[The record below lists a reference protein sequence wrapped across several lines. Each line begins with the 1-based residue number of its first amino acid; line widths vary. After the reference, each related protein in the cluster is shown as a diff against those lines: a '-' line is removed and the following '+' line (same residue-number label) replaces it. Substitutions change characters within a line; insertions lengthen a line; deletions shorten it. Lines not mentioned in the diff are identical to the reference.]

1 MLLAVLLILALV
13 TGITTYAAALLPKKL
28 KSKENEYTRWPIM
41 KLVSGF
47 SVGILISTLLIL
59 VIPEGVEILM
69 DSDRKPSVM
78 KNVGVSLFAGFFVM
92 LLIDHQAKHANREDS
107 SSEDQNE
114 SVLGRIRSL
123 LYSPLTLGLV
133 LHSLADGI
141 GLGTAFLRGD
151 SSFLLIY
158 FLAIIVHKLPTAFS
172 LAAILLR
179 EAWSDRFFNTHVIVF
194 AASTPIASL
203 ATYLFI
209 EVSGFN
215 NHEQVA
221 RFMLFS
227 AGTLFYSVIHV
238 MSELN
243 GHDTAALDQLESV
256 VSPNYELGCIVAGM
270 VVPIVLSLIGDE

>member
-1 MLLAVLLILALV
+1 
-13 TGITTYAAALLPKKL
+13 
-28 KSKENEYTRWPIM
+28 M

-47 SVGILISTLLIL
+47 SVGILISTLLVL
-59 VIPEGVEILM
+59 VIPEGVEILV
-69 DSDRKPSVM
+69 DSDTKPRVT
-78 KNVGVSLFAGFFVM
+78 KNMGISLFAGFFVM
-92 LLIDHQAKHANREDS
+92 LLIDHQVKHANREDT

-114 SVLGRIRSL
+114 SFLGRACSL

-141 GLGTAFLRGD
+141 GLGTAFVRGD
-151 SSFLLIY
+151 SSFLMIY

-179 EAWSDRFFNTHVIVF
+179 EAWSDRYFNTHIVVF
-194 AASTPIASL
+194 AASTPIAAV

-227 AGTLFYSVIHV
+227 AGTLLYSVIHV
-238 MSELN
+238 TSEFN
-243 GHDTAALDQLESV
+243 GHDTAALDQLEAA
-256 VSPNYELGCIVAGM
+256 VSPNYEFGCIVAGM
-270 VVPIVLSLIGDE
+270 AVPIGLSLIGDE